1 MTTDTADTGNMMD
14 NLLGKAPIAEPM
26 EEETKTENATDEV
39 VTSKDK
45 TEEKTKD
52 SEPEKKVLVP
62 HAAFHE
68 ERERRK
74 ELQKK
79 VAAQDERYAKLEERQ
94 TKIFEA
100 MASRQSPAQEEYIDP
115 LVALENEVKSLKGRL
130 ETNDKHADE
139 NTKQQQKEI
148 EFFNK
153 YLASADAYTKDKP
166 DFTDAYNFLIKE
178 REKELAV
185 FIKDPLKLKQ
195 RLAADERTIVE
206 EAFNNEQNPGEILY
220 ELAKTRGYKTK
231 AAETPT
237 NKIDDLD
244 KGLKASKTLGNAGGK
259 SENDMTLSGLSPTDL
274 AEMSNEEFDALYN
287 KLKKQ
292 SKR

>member
-1 MTTDTADTGNMMD
+1 MTTDDKDNLMD
-14 NLLGKAPIAEPM
+14 NLLGKAPEAEPM
-26 EEETKTENATDEV
+26 EEEVVQKTAEDPVQDN
-39 VTSKDK
+39 
-45 TEEKTKD
+45 TEEAEKAKD
-52 SEPEKKVLVP
+52 AEPEKKVLVP

-79 VAAQDERYAKLEERQ
+79 VAEQDERYAKLEERQ

-100 MASRQSPAQEEYIDP
+100 LTTRQAPAQEEYVDP
-115 LVALENEVKSLKGRL
+115 LVALENEVKSLKGKL
-130 ETNDKHADE
+130 ETNDKQVDE
-139 NTKQQQKEI
+139 NTKLQQKEI
-148 EFFNK
+148 DFLNK
-153 YLASADAYTKDKP
+153 YQASADAFSKDRP
-166 DFTDAYNFLIKE
+166 DFTDAYNFLLRE

-195 RLAADERTIVE
+195 RLAMDERTIVE
-206 EAFNNEQNPGEILY
+206 EAFNNEQNPGEVLF
-220 ELAKTRGYKTK
+220 ELAKTRGYKAK
-231 AAETPT
+231 AAEPST

-244 KGLKASKTLGNAGGK
+244 RGLKASKTLGNAGGK
-259 SENDMTLSGLSPTDL
+259 SDNDMALSSLSPTDL